1 MIDRKFAVLMKL
13 KHRVKIFKEHLIEHQ
28 ECEQKMFMAQE
39 QMTQNEEML
48 LMDDLEEDNW
58 PIIQS
63 LIIIWIIHAQFSGFK
78 F

>member
-48 LMDDLEEDNW
+48 LMDDLEEDN
-58 PIIQS
+58 
-63 LIIIWIIHAQFSGFK
+63 
-78 F
+78 